1 MENYE
6 HIITMFDHG
15 QISKDLGT
23 VDGQF
28 LAIFE
33 LGEIIKPLEELHK
46 VAIHLDFKPA
56 NLLIFYK
63 KKQQKF
69 GIFSVKKL
77 ERSFK
82 LIGLDGAF
90 FFRGRRIGKI
100 NDGEIENH
108 SFPVSARYSA
118 PEYLNDE
125 ISTKSDIWSAA
136 LVIYE
141 MLLVNYSNA
150 KLTLN
155 NIKKNVDKIAE
166 LYRGFAITNKT
177 SETGSS
183 NLVGIMKDSA
193 ELLEI
198 GSQSWW
204 LRYGEVIH
212 NILNV
217 QLNAPEIAFL
227 LTNMLN
233 NDPTKRL
240 SAREILEFLDG
251 QCVPKI
257 EKNAN
262 EIPLFGTT
270 DVPLLI
276 NTLNA
281 EIKWFKMFYEYE
293 DLYPMLTRTRSMLPK
308 VKEGQK
314 MLLKMLA
321 KRKQICGQ

>member
-1 MENYE
+1 MPKATILNL
-6 HIITMFDHG
+6 I
-15 QISKDLGT
+15 K
-23 VDGQF
+23 
-28 LAIFE
+28 
-33 LGEIIKPLEELHK
+33 EIMKPLEELHK

-69 GIFSVKKL
+69 GIFSAKKT
-77 ERSFK
+77 EPNFK

-90 FFRGRRIGKI
+90 FFKGRRIGKI
-100 NDGEIENH
+100 CDEEIENH
-108 SFPVSARYSA
+108 RFSVSARYAA
-118 PEYLNDE
+118 PEYLNNE
-125 ISTKSDIWSAA
+125 ISPKSDIWSAG

-150 KLTLN
+150 KLTLFSRPLENIN
-155 NIKKNVDKIAE
+155 NIKESVDKIAE

-177 SETGSS
+177 GGTGSS
-183 NLVGIMKDSA
+183 NLVGIMRDSA
-193 ELLEI
+193 ELHEI

-233 NDPTKRL
+233 NEPTKRL
-240 SAREILEFLDG
+240 SAHEILEFLDG
-251 QCVPKI
+251 HCVPKM
-257 EKNAN
+257 KNAK

-270 DVPLLI
+270 NVSFLI
-276 NTLNA
+276 SSLNA
-281 EIKWFKMFYEYE
+281 EIKWFKMHYEYE
-293 DLYPMLTRTRSMLPK
+293 DLYPKLTGIRSMLPK
-308 VKEGQK
+308 VKDGQK